1 MASHASDGP
10 HATAS
15 LSDDSLSVRYNLIML
30 LSDCSA
36 SRAAPRADRGETAG
50 GDSLREAEFPEN
62 GREARSAPAWHALR
76 IQTARD
82 LRDNNWRV
90 VIFESPMKNRTIIRF
105 APLVAPQSLCAC
117 GARFDLSSVGS
128 RDARMVCTIS
138 TTSSR
143 GTNRISRV
151 SRRSRETYP
160 IELRRGELLDQL
172 A

>member
-1 MASHASDGP
+1 MRPRRSVMIPFRFGTTSLCCCR
-10 HATAS
+10 TAQH
-15 LSDDSLSVRYNLIML
+15 R
-30 LSDCSA
+30 
-36 SRAAPRADRGETAG
+36 APRLGRIAVRLEVVILYGRPSFRRTAAKRG
-50 GDSLREAEFPEN
+50 
-62 GREARSAPAWHALR
+62 SAPAWHALR

-82 LRDNNWRV
+82 LRDNNWRA

-160 IELRRGELLDQL
+160 IELRREELLDQL